1 MSIDWFLYG
10 RNISFTWVKEVKSSQ
25 FIPTKN
31 IGEYKLSTR
40 NRYLRGSKVF
50 LKEERLNTSF
60 QVKNRERLENEKSVT
75 ELQILFGAVD

>member
-31 IGEYKLSTR
+31 IGEYKLSTG

-60 QVKNRERLENEKSVT
+60 QVKNRERSVNEKSVT

>member
-31 IGEYKLSTR
+31 IGEYKLSTG

-60 QVKNRERLENEKSVT
+60 QVKNRERLVNEKRVT
-75 ELQILFGAVD
+75 ELQKLFGAVD